1 MHSCFDLTINYRPVF
16 ISLFSIPSL
25 EVANREPYNEKCDIY
40 SFALVFWE
48 MLALK
53 TPFGKCT
60 MSKLY
65 NEVWNG
71 EEVRPRIDPNW
82 QDPIKLLLERSW
94 NPVLSVRPSFA
105 EVTKTLRKQC
115 IDANGGN
122 DEGLS
127 HSRRRST
134 FIFSRLNSEILRNLA
149 DTISTSFTLGD
160 KKR

>member
-1 MHSCFDLTINYRPVF
+1 MHSCFDLTINCRPAF
-16 ISLFSIPSL
+16 ISLCSIPSL

-48 MLALK
+48 MLSLK

-60 MSKLY
+60 MSKLE

-71 EEVRPRIDPNW
+71 EQVRPDIDPNW
-82 QDPIKLLLERSW
+82 RDPIKLLLHRSW
-94 NPVLSVRPSFA
+94 NPALSVRPSFA

-115 IDANGGN
+115 VDANGGN

-134 FIFSRLNSEILRNLA
+134 FIFAKLNLESLKDLSNTVSSHFAVGGSRQ
-149 DTISTSFTLGD
+149 
-160 KKR
+160 